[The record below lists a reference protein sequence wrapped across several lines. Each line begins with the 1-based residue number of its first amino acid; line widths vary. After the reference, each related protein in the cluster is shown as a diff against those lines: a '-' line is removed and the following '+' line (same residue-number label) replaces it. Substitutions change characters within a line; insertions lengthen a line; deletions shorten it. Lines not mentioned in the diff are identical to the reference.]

1 MTNTKRDWVRII
13 GITGATLVLAGG
25 LTLGGL
31 KVAEATGYVT
41 LPARGMHKMGQQQDG
56 GFGMGQMHG
65 FGKDQRGGRRNGG
78 KDGAMGGFGDAQGQG
93 NGRGMM
99 DGSGFGQVQAAGDEQ
114 IIQHVLT
121 MLQDEQVS
129 AAAVGATESAAKAI
143 ATNRSAEIVA
153 IQTLQKQWYPDAV
166 AITAPQ
172 AGSATTIDEFRQE
185 MLHHSQ
191 VLENINASATFEHPE
206 LATWVAKVLAQR
218 ATEITT
224 LYSK

>member
-31 KVAEATGYVT
+31 KAAEATGYVT
-41 LPARGMHKMGQQQDG
+41 LPERGMHKMGHQQDG
-56 GFGMGQMHG
+56 GFGM
-65 FGKDQRGGRRNGG
+65 DQRGGRRNGG
-78 KDGAMGGFGDAQGQG
+78 NHGNMGGFGDAQGQG

-99 DGSGFGQVQAAGDEQ
+99 DGSGFGRAQAAGDEQ
-114 IIQHVLT
+114 IIQHLLT

-129 AAAVGATESAAKAI
+129 AAALGTTESAAKAI
-143 ATNRSAEIVA
+143 ATTRSADIVA
-153 IQTLQKQWYPDAV
+153 VQALLQQWYPDAQ
-166 AITAPQ
+166 AQNAPQ
-172 AGSATTIDEFRQE
+172 TGSATTIDALRQE

-191 VLENINASATFEHPE
+191 MLEKINASATFEHPE
-206 LATWVAKVLAQR
+206 LATWIAKSLVQR